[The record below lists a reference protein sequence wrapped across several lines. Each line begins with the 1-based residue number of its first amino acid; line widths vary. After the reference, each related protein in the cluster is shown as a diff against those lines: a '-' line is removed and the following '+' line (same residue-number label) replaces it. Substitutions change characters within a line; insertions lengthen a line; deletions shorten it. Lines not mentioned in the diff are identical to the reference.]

1 MGACS
6 AIFVQRRLSGGWAV
20 WQGST
25 QTEEPMPDVGS
36 HLHGGMFLGRGD
48 ALCKAHD
55 VAGDLPVIEL
65 DEERLPPAT
74 VESLRRLIADDAWA
88 ATFQTMAQ
96 YRSALLKAASI

>member
-36 HLHGGMFLGRGD
+36 GLHGGMFLGRGD

-65 DEERLPPAT
+65 GDERLPPAT
-74 VESLRRLIADDAWA
+74 VDSLRRLIADDDWA
-88 ATFQTMAQ
+88 ATFQTMSQ

>member
-20 WQGST
+20 WQGNT

-55 VAGDLPVIEL
+55 VAGDLPVIDL
-65 DEERLPPAT
+65 GDERLTPAT
-74 VESLRRLIADDAWA
+74 VESLLRLIADDAWA

-96 YRSALLKAASI
+96 YRAALLKAARI